1 MPAFTLPIKPL
12 RKPSCLNGQQNGKLR
27 AGILKKCGIGNFLL
41 AEPAA
46 RACRALVAAAEARG
60 FKVRATGTY
69 RTYAQQESLFRS
81 RYTVEILKGRP
92 TKRWEGQTWYQLPKT
107 AMAAVPGTSNHGW
120 GLAVDFAE
128 ELDGD
133 AAPESVSPKF
143 VKWLIKNAAT
153 YGFSAELQSEPWH
166 WRYVA
171 GDNIPAAVLAWEE
184 TNES

>member
-1 MPAFTLPIKPL
+1 MPAFVLPVAPL
-12 RKPSCLNGQQNGKLR
+12 KKPSCLRGQTNGQL
-27 AGILKKCGIGNFLL
+27 APGILKKCGIGNFLL

-60 FKVRATGTY
+60 FKVRSTGTY
-69 RTYAQQESLFRS
+69 RTYKQQEQLFLS
-81 RYTVEILKGRP
+81 RYTTKELPGRP
-92 TKRWEGQTWYQLPKT
+92 TKKWNGVTYWQLPKT

-120 GLAVDFAE
+120 GLAIDMAE

-133 AAPESVSPKF
+133 TQPESVSPVF
-143 VKWLIKNAAT
+143 VKWLIKNART

-171 GDNIPAAVLAWEE
+171 GDKLPDAVLAWEA
-184 TNES
+184 SQ

>member
-1 MPAFTLPIKPL
+1 MASPALPIAPL
-12 RKPSCLNGQQNGKLR
+12 RKPSCLKSQKNGELS

-46 RACRALVAAAEARG
+46 RACRAMVAAAEAAG

-69 RTYAQQESLFRS
+69 RTLKQQEQLFLS
-81 RYTVEILKGRP
+81 RYTTKELPGRP
-92 TKRWEGQTWYQLPKT
+92 TKKWNGVTYWQLPKT

-133 AAPESVSPKF
+133 TQPESVSPRF
-143 VKWLIKNAAT
+143 VKWLCRQASR

-166 WRYVA
+166 WRYIA
-171 GDNIPAAVLAWEE
+171 GDKIPDAVLTWEA
-184 TNES
+184 SS

>member
-1 MPAFTLPIKPL
+1 MPAIVLPIAPL
-12 RKPSCLNGQQNGKLR
+12 RKPLCLKSQKNGELS

-69 RTYAQQESLFRS
+69 RTYKQQEQLFLS
-81 RYTVEILKGRP
+81 RYTTKELPGRP
-92 TKRWEGQTWYQLPKT
+92 TRKWNGVTYWQLPKT
-107 AMAAVPGTSNHGW
+107 AMAAAPGTSNHGW

-133 AAPESVSPKF
+133 VQPESVSPKF
-143 VKWLIKNAAT
+143 VKWLVKHAKT
-153 YGFSAELQSEPWH
+153 YGFSAEVQSEAWH
-166 WRYVA
+166 WRYVD
-171 GDNIPAAVLAWEE
+171 GDKIPAAVLAWEA
-184 TNES
+184 TQ

>member
-1 MPAFTLPIKPL
+1 MAALLPVAPL
-12 RKPSCLNGQQNGKLR
+12 KKPSCLKGQENGRLS
-27 AGILKKCGIGNFLL
+27 AGILKRCGIGNFLL

-46 RACRALVAAAEARG
+46 RACQALVVAAEAAG

-69 RTYAQQESLFRS
+69 RTFAQQETLFLS
-81 RYTVEILKGRP
+81 RYTTSKLVGQP
-92 TKRWEGQTWYQLPKT
+92 TRKWGNVTYWQKPKT
-107 AMAAVPGTSNHGW
+107 AMAAAPGTSNHGW

-133 AAPESVSPKF
+133 VQPESVSPKF

-153 YGFSAELQSEPWH
+153 YGFSAEVQSEPWH

-171 GDNIPAAVLAWEE
+171 GDKL
-184 TNES
+184 S

>member
-1 MPAFTLPIKPL
+1 MSKNTLPVAPL
-12 RKPSCLNGQQNGKLR
+12 RKPSCLTGQANGKLS

-46 RACRALVAAAEARG
+46 LACRALVVAAEAAG

-69 RTYAQQESLFRS
+69 RTYAQQESLFKS
-81 RYTVEILKGRP
+81 RYVTKKLEGRP
-92 TKRWEGQTWYQLPKT
+92 TRKWDGVMYWQLPKT

-128 ELDGD
+128 ELNGR
-133 AAPESVSPKF
+133 PGVESVSPKF
-143 VKWLIKNAAT
+143 VKWLVKNAAT

-171 GDNIPAAVLAWEE
+171 GDKVPVAVRG
-184 TNES
+184 

>member
-1 MPAFTLPIKPL
+1 MSAIVLPIAPL
-12 RKPSCLNGQQNGKLR
+12 RKPLCLKFQKNGELK
-27 AGILKKCGIGNFLL
+27 AGILKKCGIGNFML

-46 RACRALVAAAEARG
+46 VACRALVAAAEEAG
-60 FKVRATGTY
+60 VQVQATGTY
-69 RTYAQQESLFRS
+69 RSLKQQEQLFLA
-81 RYTVEILKGRP
+81 RYTTKELKGQP
-92 TKRWEGQTWYQLPKT
+92 IKKWNGVTYWQKPKT

-133 AAPESVSPKF
+133 TQPESVSPKF

-171 GDNIPAAVLAWEE
+171 GDKK
-184 TNES
+184 